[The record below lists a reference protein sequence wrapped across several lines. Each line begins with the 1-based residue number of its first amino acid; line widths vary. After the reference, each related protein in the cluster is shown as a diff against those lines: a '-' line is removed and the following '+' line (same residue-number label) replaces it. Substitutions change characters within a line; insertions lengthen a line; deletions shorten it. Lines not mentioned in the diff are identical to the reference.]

1 MQNRVDV
8 EGSGKKSF
16 KERLKGMQ
24 LFKLERNKQ
33 KKMANAQCFA
43 QSSLTKYIEPRKK
56 DTGR

>member
-1 MQNRVDV
+1 M
-8 EGSGKKSF
+8 F
-16 KERLKGMQ
+16 
-24 LFKLERNKQ
+24 ERNDVFKTVIKKK